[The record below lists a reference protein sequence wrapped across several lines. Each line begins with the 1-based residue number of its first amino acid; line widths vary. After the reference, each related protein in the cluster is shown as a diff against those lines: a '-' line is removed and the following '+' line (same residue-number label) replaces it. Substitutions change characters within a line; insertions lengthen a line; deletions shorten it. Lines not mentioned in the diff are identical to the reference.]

1 MAEDMP
7 ADATAWLSVIGK
19 SLAYLC
25 LEKARERDAKK
36 FEDVL
41 TKVDFL
47 QGLGL
52 PEKDAAEAAG
62 TSAKSVRDLRSY
74 HGRKKAEAKNGKAKK
89 KARR

>member
-1 MAEDMP
+1 MA
-7 ADATAWLSVIGK
+7 ADVPTEATPWLSVIGK

-52 PEKDAAEAAG
+52 SEKDAAEASG
-62 TSAKSVRDLRSY
+62 TTIQSVRVLRRH
-74 HGRKKAEAKNGKAKK
+74 HGRKKERAKHGQAKK
-89 KARR
+89 AGR